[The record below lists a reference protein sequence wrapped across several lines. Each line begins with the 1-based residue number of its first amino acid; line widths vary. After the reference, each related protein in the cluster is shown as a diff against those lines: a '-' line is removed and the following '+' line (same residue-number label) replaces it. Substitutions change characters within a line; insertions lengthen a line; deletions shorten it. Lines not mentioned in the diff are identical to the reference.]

1 MASYLIEP
9 VDRLPFGGPE
19 KARRYATERY
29 RGAAGLNWYA
39 CDPSL
44 RFLMRRYLGPEGV
57 AWAEPRLEALGALM
71 GGPVAAW
78 AEETDRNPPR
88 LEKYDRWGHDV
99 SEVVMPPSF
108 EAARGAL
115 VATSFT
121 RPEFF
126 AEARAAGVDPAPM
139 AVAWSY
145 LLDQADIGMA
155 CALGT
160 GGDMVVGL
168 TELFAP
174 EDVKVR
180 VRELFAA
187 GMFSGE
193 AAQMLTERSG
203 GSDLGALE
211 TTATPDGDAW
221 RLNGFKWF
229 ASNANGSAFVVLAKP
244 WGAAGRDQGGE
255 ALRAADGVRGI
266 APFLVLKERRDGAR
280 NGVRIRRLKDKL
292 GTRSVA
298 SGEIEFADA
307 EAFLLAPGASAP
319 VAGQAGAGQAGA
331 GQAGDGRGLAR
342 MMELTNGARLG
353 IAMMGLGCARRS
365 LVEAI
370 CYARAREA
378 FGAPL
383 YEQPLMRRK
392 LAELV
397 VETEAAQALVFDGYL
412 GRPRLRIG
420 AALIKL
426 RAARLGVTAASD
438 AIEVHGGNGYIEQ
451 WPVARILRDAQVNPI
466 WEGGDN
472 VLCLDVRRAMVRE
485 RAHEP
490 FFDRLTQAAESA
502 PAGDDTTA
510 GLVRDRIGDLREAVK
525 RWHSLDATTAEAR
538 LFPLAQYMADV
549 YAAALLL
556 EQAGWERSD
565 SGGDRKALVARLYA
579 RRHLADGG
587 PLRDIDAPAE
597 DLERFDDLVGGALTD
612 DRKDISA

>member
-1 MASYLIEP
+1 MSSYLIESF
-9 VDRLPFGGPE
+9 DRLPFGDAE

-29 RGAAGLNWYA
+29 RGAAGRNWYD
-39 CDPSL
+39 CDPTL
-44 RFLMRRYLGPEGV
+44 RFLMRRHLGDGFG
-57 AWAEPRLEALGALM
+57 WAEPRLRELGALM
-71 GGPVAAW
+71 GGPI
-78 AEETDRNPPR
+78 AERAEATDRNPPR
-88 LEKYDRWGHDV
+88 LEKYDRWGRDV

-108 EAARGAL
+108 EAARRDI

-121 RPEFF
+121 RPDFA
-126 AEARAAGVDPAPM
+126 AEAKRSGVDPAPM
-139 AVAWSY
+139 GVAWSY

-160 GGDMVVGL
+160 GGDMVVRL
-168 TELFAP
+168 TEMFAP
-174 EDVKVR
+174 DDVKAR

-187 GMFSGE
+187 GEMSGE

-211 TTATPDGDAW
+211 STASKDGDAW

-244 WGAAGRDQGGE
+244 EGAV
-255 ALRAADGVRGI
+255 DGVRGI
-266 APFLVLKERRDGAR
+266 APFLVLKERRDGSR

-298 SGEIEFADA
+298 SAEIEFTDA
-307 EAFLLAPGASAP
+307 EAFLLAPASS
-319 VAGQAGAGQAGA
+319 AGEG
-331 GQAGDGRGLAR
+331 GDGKGLAR

-353 IAMMGLGCARRS
+353 ISMMGLGCARRA
-365 LVEAI
+365 LVESL
-370 CYARAREA
+370 CFARAREA
-378 FGAPL
+378 FGTSL
-383 YEQPLMRRK
+383 IEQPLMRRK
-392 LAELV
+392 LAELI
-397 VETEAAQALVFDGYL
+397 VETEAVQALVFDGYL

-438 AIEVHGGNGYIEQ
+438 AIEIHGGNGYIEQ

-472 VLCLDVRRAMVRE
+472 ILCLDVRRAVE
-485 RAHEP
+485 RQGAHEP
-490 FFDRLTQAAESA
+490 FLERLAQAVEAA
-502 PAGDDTTA
+502 PEGDDATA
-510 GLVRDRIGDLREAVK
+510 ALVGARIEHLRQAIEKWLGLDRTV
-525 RWHSLDATTAEAR
+525 AEAR

-556 EQAGWERSD
+556 EQAGWERTD
-565 SGGDRKALVARLYA
+565 SGADRKALVARLYA
-579 RRHLADGG
+579 RSRLADAG
-587 PLRDIDAPAE
+587 PLRAIDAPAE
-597 DLERFDDLVGGALTD
+597 DLERFKDLADGAFIGD
-612 DRKDISA
+612 

>member
-1 MASYLIEP
+1 MASYLIESF
-9 VDRLPFGGPE
+9 DRLPFGGAE

-29 RGAAGLNWYA
+29 RGAVGRNWYD
-39 CDPSL
+39 CDPTL
-44 RFLMRRYLGPEGV
+44 RFLMRRHLGDGFG
-57 AWAEPRLEALGALM
+57 WAEPRLREMGALM
-71 GGPVAAW
+71 GGPIAER

-88 LEKYDRWGHDV
+88 LEKYDRWGRDI

-108 EAARGAL
+108 EAARRDL

-121 RPEFF
+121 RPDFV
-126 AEARAAGVDPAPM
+126 AEAKRSGVDPAPM
-139 AVAWSY
+139 GVAWSY

-168 TELFAP
+168 TEMFAP
-174 EDVKVR
+174 DDVKAR

-187 GMFSGE
+187 GEMSGE

-211 TTATPDGDAW
+211 ATASRDGDAW

-244 WGAAGRDQGGE
+244 EGAV
-255 ALRAADGVRGI
+255 DGVRGI
-266 APFLVLKERRDGAR
+266 APFLVLRERRDGSR

-298 SGEIEFADA
+298 SAEIEFTDA
-307 EAFLLAPGASAP
+307 EAFLLAPASS
-319 VAGQAGAGQAGA
+319 AGEG
-331 GQAGDGRGLAR
+331 GDGKGLAR

-353 IAMMGLGCARRS
+353 ISMMGLGCARRA
-365 LVEAI
+365 LVESL

-383 YEQPLMRRK
+383 GAQPLMRRK
-392 LAELV
+392 LAELI
-397 VETEAAQALVFDGYL
+397 VETEAVQALVFDGYL
-412 GRPRLRIG
+412 GRPRLRLG

-438 AIEVHGGNGYIEQ
+438 AIEIHGGNGYIEQ

-472 VLCLDVRRAMVRE
+472 ILCLDVRRAVE
-485 RAHEP
+485 RQNAHEP
-490 FFDRLTQAAESA
+490 FLERLAQAVEQA
-502 PAGDDTTA
+502 PGGDDETA
-510 GLVRDRIGDLREAVK
+510 ALVGQSIGHLREAIEK
-525 RWHSLDATTAEAR
+525 WRGLDRTVAEAR
-538 LFPLAQYMADV
+538 LYPLAQYMADV

-556 EQAGWERSD
+556 EQAGWERAD
-565 SGGDRKALVARLYA
+565 SGADRKALVARLYA
-579 RRHLADGG
+579 RSHLADPG
-587 PLRDIDAPAE
+587 PLRGIDAPAD
-597 DLERFDDLVGGALTD
+597 DLERFEDLADGAFTGD
-612 DRKDISA
+612 

>member
-29 RGAAGLNWYA
+29 QGAVGLNWYTS
-39 CDPSL
+39 DPTL
-44 RFLMRRYLGPEGV
+44 RFLMRQHLGAEGL
-57 AWAEPRLEALGALM
+57 AWAEPRLTELGGLM
-71 GGPVAAW
+71 GGAIAER

-88 LEKYDRWGHDV
+88 LEKYDRWGRDI
-99 SEVVMPPSF
+99 SQVVMPPSF
-108 EAARGAL
+108 EAARRDL

-121 RPEFF
+121 RPDFI

-139 AVAWSY
+139 GVAWSY

-168 TELFAP
+168 SELFAP
-174 EDVKVR
+174 EDVKAR

-187 GMFSGE
+187 GEFSGE

-211 TTATPDGDAW
+211 ATATQDGDAW

-229 ASNANGSAFVVLAKP
+229 ASNANGSAYVVLGKP
-244 WGAAGRDQGGE
+244 EGAV
-255 ALRAADGVRGI
+255 DGVRGI
-266 APFLVLKERRDGAR
+266 APFLVLRERRDGSR
-280 NGVRIRRLKDKL
+280 NGIRIRRLKDKL

-298 SGEIEFADA
+298 SAEIEFTDA
-307 EAFLLAPGASAP
+307 EAFLLAPATSAP
-319 VAGQAGAGQAGA
+319 TVGGPGAGQAGA
-331 GQAGDGRGLAR
+331 VQAGDGRGLAR

-353 IAMMGLGCARRS
+353 ISMMGVGCARRS
-365 LVEAI
+365 LVESL
-370 CYARAREA
+370 CYTRAREA

-392 LAELV
+392 LAELI

-420 AALIKL
+420 AALIKM

-438 AIEVHGGNGYIEQ
+438 AIEIHGGNGYIEQ

-472 VLCLDVRRAMVRE
+472 ILCLDVRRGMERE
-485 RAHEP
+485 QAHLPFLERLEEAAGRAPE
-490 FFDRLTQAAESA
+490 
-502 PAGDDTTA
+502 GDGATA
-510 GLVRDRIGDLREAVK
+510 DLVQRRIDDLRKAIG
-525 RWHSLDATTAEAR
+525 RWQGLDRTTAEAR
-538 LFPLAQYMADV
+538 LYPLARYMADV
-549 YAAALLL
+549 YAASLLL
-556 EQAGWERSD
+556 EQAGWERSET
-565 SGGDRKALVARLYA
+565 GTDRKALVARLYA
-579 RRHLADGG
+579 DAHLADHGAMRG
-587 PLRDIDAPAE
+587 IDTPAE
-597 DLERFDDLVGGALTD
+597 DLDRFKELADGSLTD
-612 DRKDISA
+612 SRTG

>member
-9 VDRLPFGGPE
+9 FDRLPFGGAD

-29 RGAAGLNWYA
+29 QGAAGLNWYD
-39 CDPSL
+39 CDPTL
-44 RFLMRRYLGPEGV
+44 RFLMRRHLGGGFG
-57 AWAEPRLEALGALM
+57 WAEPRLRELGALM
-71 GGPVAAW
+71 GGPVNAW

-88 LEKYDRWGHDV
+88 LEKYDRWGRDV
-99 SEVVMPPSF
+99 SEVVMPASF
-108 EAARGAL
+108 EASRREL

-121 RPEFF
+121 RPDFV
-126 AEARAAGVDPAPM
+126 AEAKANGVDPAPLG
-139 AVAWSY
+139 VAWSY

-174 EDVKVR
+174 DEVKER

-187 GMFSGE
+187 GAFSGE

-211 TTATPDGDAW
+211 STASRDGDAW

-244 WGAAGRDQGGE
+244 EGAV
-255 ALRAADGVRGI
+255 DGVRGI
-266 APFLVLKERRDGAR
+266 APFLVLRERRDGTR

-298 SGEIEFADA
+298 SAEIEFTDA
-307 EAFLLAPGASAP
+307 EAFLLAPASS
-319 VAGQAGAGQAGA
+319 AGEG
-331 GQAGDGRGLAR
+331 GDGKGLAR

-353 IAMMGLGCARRS
+353 ISMMGLGCARRS
-365 LVEAI
+365 LVESL
-370 CYARAREA
+370 CYTRAREA
-378 FGAPL
+378 FGASL

-392 LAELV
+392 LAEMI
-397 VETEAAQALVFDGYL
+397 VETEAVQALVFDGYL
-412 GRPRLRIG
+412 GRPRLRVG
-420 AALIKL
+420 AALVKL

-438 AIEVHGGNGYIEQ
+438 AIEIHGGNGYIEQ

-472 VLCLDVRRAMVRE
+472 ILCLDVRRAIE
-485 RAHEP
+485 RQDAHEP
-490 FFDRLTQAAESA
+490 FLDRLTEAVRNA
-502 PAGDDTTA
+502 PGGDDATA
-510 GLVRDRIGDLREAVK
+510 GLVNARIGHVREAIEK
-525 RWHSLDATTAEAR
+525 WRGLDRTTAEAR
-538 LFPLAQYMADV
+538 LYPLAQYMADV

-556 EQAGWERSD
+556 EQAGWERAD
-565 SGGDRKALVARLYA
+565 SGADRKALVARLYA
-579 RRHLADGG
+579 RRHLADAG
-587 PLRDIDAPAE
+587 PLRAIDAPAE
-597 DLERFDDLVGGALTD
+597 DLERFKDLADGAFVHVGE
-612 DRKDISA
+612 

>member
-1 MASYLIEP
+1 MASYLVESF
-9 VDRLPFGGPE
+9 DRLPFGSAE

-29 RGAAGLNWYA
+29 RGAVGRNWYD
-39 CDPSL
+39 CDPTL
-44 RFLMRRYLGPEGV
+44 RFLMRHHLGDGFG
-57 AWAEPRLEALGALM
+57 WAEPRLREMGALM
-71 GGPVAAW
+71 GGPIAER

-88 LEKYDRWGHDV
+88 LEKYDRWGRDI

-108 EAARGAL
+108 EAARRDL

-121 RPEFF
+121 RPDFA
-126 AEARAAGVDPAPM
+126 AEAKRSGVDPAPM
-139 AVAWSY
+139 GVAWSY

-168 TELFAP
+168 TEMFAP
-174 EDVKVR
+174 DDVKAR

-187 GMFSGE
+187 GEMSGE

-211 TTATPDGDAW
+211 STASREGDAW

-244 WGAAGRDQGGE
+244 EGAV
-255 ALRAADGVRGI
+255 DGVRGI
-266 APFLVLKERRDGAR
+266 APFLVLRERRDGSR

-298 SGEIEFADA
+298 SAEIEFTDA
-307 EAFLLAPGASAP
+307 EAFLLAPASS
-319 VAGQAGAGQAGA
+319 AGEG
-331 GQAGDGRGLAR
+331 GDGKGLAR

-353 IAMMGLGCARRS
+353 ISMMGLGCARRA
-365 LVEAI
+365 LVESL

-378 FGAPL
+378 FGASL
-383 YEQPLMRRK
+383 GAQPLMRRK
-392 LAELV
+392 LAELI
-397 VETEAAQALVFDGYL
+397 VETEAVQALVFDGYL
-412 GRPRLRIG
+412 GRPRLRLG

-438 AIEVHGGNGYIEQ
+438 AIEIHGGNGYIEQ

-472 VLCLDVRRAMVRE
+472 ILCLDVRRAIE
-485 RAHEP
+485 RQNAHEP
-490 FFDRLTQAAESA
+490 FLERLAEAAGQA
-502 PAGDDTTA
+502 PGGDDETA
-510 GLVRDRIGDLREAVK
+510 ALVERGIGHLREAIEK
-525 RWHSLDATTAEAR
+525 WRGLDRTVAEAR
-538 LFPLAQYMADV
+538 LYPLAQYMADV

-556 EQAGWERSD
+556 EQAGWERAD
-565 SGGDRKALVARLYA
+565 SGADRKALVARLYA
-579 RRHLADGG
+579 RSHLADPG
-587 PLRDIDAPAE
+587 PLRGIDAPAD
-597 DLERFDDLVGGALTD
+597 DLERFEDLADGAFTGD
-612 DRKDISA
+612 

>member
-1 MASYLIEP
+1 MASYLIESF
-9 VDRLPFGGPE
+9 DRLPFGDAE

-29 RGAAGLNWYA
+29 RGAAGRNWYD
-39 CDPSL
+39 CDPTL
-44 RFLMRRYLGPEGV
+44 RFLMRRHLGEGFG
-57 AWAEPRLEALGALM
+57 WAEPRLREMGALM
-71 GGPVAAW
+71 GGPIAER

-88 LEKYDRWGHDV
+88 LEKYDRWGRDI

-108 EAARGAL
+108 EAARRDI

-121 RPEFF
+121 RPDFV
-126 AEARAAGVDPAPM
+126 AEAKRGGVDPAPM
-139 AVAWSY
+139 GVAWSY

-168 TELFAP
+168 AELFAP
-174 EDVKVR
+174 DDVKAR

-187 GMFSGE
+187 GEMSGE

-211 TTATPDGDAW
+211 STASREGDAW

-244 WGAAGRDQGGE
+244 EGAV
-255 ALRAADGVRGI
+255 DGVRGI
-266 APFLVLKERRDGAR
+266 APFLVLRERRDGSR

-298 SGEIEFADA
+298 SAEIEFTDA
-307 EAFLLAPGASAP
+307 EAFLLAPASS
-319 VAGQAGAGQAGA
+319 AGEG
-331 GQAGDGRGLAR
+331 GDGRGLAR

-353 IAMMGLGCARRS
+353 ISMMGLGCARRA
-365 LVEAI
+365 LVESL
-370 CYARAREA
+370 CYTRAREA

-383 YEQPLMRRK
+383 GAQPLMRRK
-392 LAELV
+392 LAELI
-397 VETEAAQALVFDGYL
+397 VETEAVQALVFDGYL
-412 GRPRLRIG
+412 GRPRLRLG

-438 AIEVHGGNGYIEQ
+438 AIEIHGGNGYIEQ

-472 VLCLDVRRAMVRE
+472 ILCLDVRRAIE
-485 RAHEP
+485 RQDAHEP
-490 FFDRLTQAAESA
+490 FLERLSQAVQRA
-502 PAGDDTTA
+502 PGGDDETA
-510 GLVRDRIGDLREAVK
+510 ALVGQSIGHLREAIEK
-525 RWHSLDATTAEAR
+525 WRGLDRTVAEAR
-538 LFPLAQYMADV
+538 LYPLAQYMADV

-556 EQAGWERSD
+556 EQAGWERAD
-565 SGGDRKALVARLYA
+565 SGEDRKALVARLYA
-579 RRHLADGG
+579 RSHLADPG
-587 PLRDIDAPAE
+587 PLRGIDDPAD
-597 DLERFDDLVGGALTD
+597 DLERFEDLADGAFTGD
-612 DRKDISA
+612 

>member
-9 VDRLPFGGPE
+9 VDRLPFGGPD

-29 RGAAGLNWYA
+29 RGAAGLNWYTS
-39 CDPSL
+39 DPTL
-44 RFLMRRYLGPEGV
+44 RFLMRRHLGADGL
-57 AWAEPRLEALGALM
+57 AWAEPRLAELGALM
-71 GGPVAAW
+71 GGPIAER

-99 SEVVMPPSF
+99 SRVVMPPSF
-108 EAARGAL
+108 EAARDDL
-115 VATSFT
+115 VATSFIAP
-121 RPEFF
+121 RFIE
-126 AEARAAGVDPAPM
+126 EARAAGVDPAPLG
-139 AVAWSY
+139 VAWHY

-168 TELFAP
+168 SEMFAP
-174 EDVKVR
+174 EDVKAR

-187 GMFSGE
+187 GQFSGE

-211 TTATPDGDAW
+211 STATPEGDAW

-244 WGAAGRDQGGE
+244 EGAV
-255 ALRAADGVRGI
+255 DGVRGI
-266 APFLVLKERRDGAR
+266 APFLVLRERRDGSR

-298 SGEIEFADA
+298 SAEIEFTDA
-307 EAFLLAPGASAP
+307 EAFLLAPSTSAP
-319 VAGQAGAGQAGA
+319 AE
-331 GQAGDGRGLAR
+331 GQAGDGKGLAR
-342 MMELTNGARLG
+342 MMELTNGARLA
-353 IAMMGLGCARRS
+353 IATMGLGCARRA
-365 LVEAI
+365 LVESL
-370 CYARAREA
+370 CYTRTREA

-383 YEQPLMRRK
+383 RDQPLMRRK
-392 LAELV
+392 LAELI

-412 GRPRLRIG
+412 GRPRLRLG
-420 AALIKL
+420 AALAKL

-438 AIEVHGGNGYIEQ
+438 AIEIHGGNGYIEQ

-472 VLCLDVRRAMVRE
+472 ILCLDVRRAMRRE
-485 RAHEP
+485 GAHLP
-490 FFDRLTQAAESA
+490 FLERLEEAAGRA
-502 PAGDDTTA
+502 PAGDDATA
-510 GLVRDRIGDLREAVK
+510 ALVRRRAGDLRRTVERWSGLDEA
-525 RWHSLDATTAEAR
+525 TAEAR
-538 LFPLAQYMADV
+538 LYPLAQYMADV

-556 EQAGWERSD
+556 EQAGWERD
-565 SGGDRKALVARLYA
+565 ELGTDRKALVARLYA
-579 RRHLADGG
+579 GARLADPD
-587 PLRDIDAPAE
+587 PLRGIDGPAE
-597 DLERFDDLVGGALTD
+597 DLERFKDLVDGALVD
-612 DRKDISA
+612 DRS

>member
-1 MASYLIEP
+1 MSSYLIEP
-9 VDRLPFGGPE
+9 FDRLPFGGAD

-29 RGAAGLNWYA
+29 QGAVGRNWYD
-39 CDPSL
+39 CDPTL
-44 RFLMRRYLGPEGV
+44 KFLMRRHLGDGFG
-57 AWAEPRLEALGALM
+57 WAEPRLRELGALM
-71 GGPVAAW
+71 GGPIAER

-88 LEKYDRWGHDV
+88 LEKYDRWGRDV

-108 EAARGAL
+108 EAARADL

-121 RPEFF
+121 RPEFV
-126 AEARAAGVDPAPM
+126 AEARRAGVDPAPLG
-139 AVAWSY
+139 VAWSY

-168 TELFAP
+168 TEAFAP
-174 EDVKVR
+174 DEVKAR

-187 GMFSGE
+187 GEFSGE

-211 TTATPDGDAW
+211 STASPDGDAW

-229 ASNANGSAFVVLAKP
+229 ASNANGSAYVVLAKP
-244 WGAAGRDQGGE
+244 EGAV
-255 ALRAADGVRGI
+255 DGVRGI
-266 APFLVLKERRDGAR
+266 APFLVLRERRDGTR

-298 SGEIEFADA
+298 SAEIEFTDA
-307 EAFLLAPGASAP
+307 EAFLLAPASS
-319 VAGQAGAGQAGA
+319 AGAG
-331 GQAGDGRGLAR
+331 GDGRGLAR

-365 LVEAI
+365 LVESL

-383 YEQPLMRRK
+383 DGQPLMRRK
-392 LAELV
+392 LAEMIV
-397 VETEAAQALVFDGYL
+397 DTEAVQALVFDGYL

-420 AALIKL
+420 AALVKL

-438 AIEVHGGNGYIEQ
+438 AIEIHGGNGYIEQ

-472 VLCLDVRRAMVRE
+472 VLCLDVRRAIE
-485 RAHEP
+485 RQDAHEP
-490 FFDRLTQAAESA
+490 FLDRLAAAVEAA
-502 PAGDDTTA
+502 PGGDDATA
-510 GLVRDRIGDLREAVK
+510 GLVRERVEDLRKAIE
-525 RWHSLDATTAEAR
+525 RWRGLDRATAEAR
-538 LFPLAQYMADV
+538 LFPLAQFMADV

-556 EQAGWERSD
+556 EHAGWERSE
-565 SGGDRKALVARLYA
+565 SGAGRKALVARLYA
-579 RRHLADGG
+579 RSRLEGGG
-587 PLRDIDAPAE
+587 PLHAIDAPAE
-597 DLERFDDLVGGALTD
+597 DLERFEELAGGAF
-612 DRKDISA
+612 SG

>member
-29 RGAAGLNWYA
+29 QGAAGLNWYT

-44 RFLMRRYLGPEGV
+44 RFLMRRYLGDEGL
-57 AWAEPRLEALGALM
+57 AWAEPRLEALGELM
-71 GGPVAAW
+71 GGRVAAW

-88 LEKYDRWGHDV
+88 LEKYDRWGRDI

-108 EAARGAL
+108 EAARSEL

-168 TELFAP
+168 SELFAP
-174 EDVKVR
+174 EDVKAR
-180 VRELFAA
+180 VRELFSA

-211 TTATPDGDAW
+211 STATRDGDAW

-244 WGAAGRDQGGE
+244 EGAE
-255 ALRAADGVRGI
+255 DGVRGV
-266 APFLVLKERRDGAR
+266 APFLILRERRDGSR
-280 NGVRIRRLKDKL
+280 NGIRIRRLKDKL

-298 SGEIEFADA
+298 SGEIEFTDA
-307 EAFLLAPGASAP
+307 EAFLLAPESGGQGLAP
-319 VAGQAGAGQAGA
+319 GAG
-331 GQAGDGRGLAR
+331 GQGDGKGLAR

-353 IAMMGLGCARRS
+353 ISMMGLGCARRS
-365 LVEAI
+365 LVEAL

-392 LAELV
+392 LAELI
-397 VETEAAQALVFDGYL
+397 VETEAVQAMVFDGYL

-420 AALIKL
+420 APLIKL

-438 AIEVHGGNGYIEQ
+438 AIEIHGGNGYIEQ

-472 VLCLDVRRAMVRE
+472 ILCLDVRRAMLRE
-485 RAHEP
+485 QAHEP
-490 FFDRLTQAAESA
+490 FFERLEQAVHHA
-502 PAGDDTTA
+502 PGGDDATIS
-510 GLVRDRIGDLREAVK
+510 LVNERIGHLREAVK
-525 RWHSLDATTAEAR
+525 RWQSLDAETAEAR

-549 YAAALLL
+549 YAAALLV
-556 EQAGWERSD
+556 EQD
-565 SGGDRKALVARLYA
+565 GDRKALIARLYA
-579 RRHLADGG
+579 RNHLADRG

-597 DLERFDDLVGGALTD
+597 DLDRFEELAAGALID
-612 DRKDISA
+612 DRN